1 MTKRESITNYRLTNH
16 VIEEMRRRQINEA
29 EVLKVLFSPEQV
41 DIVRE
46 GRKVFQLRL
55 SIGDD
60 SKIYLFRVFVDIDRT
75 PPEVVTV
82 YRTSKISKYLR
93 NVK

>member
-1 MTKRESITNYRLTNH
+1 MANRESITDYRLTDH
-16 VIEEMRRRQINEA
+16 VVEEMRRRQINEA
-29 EVLKVLFSPEQV
+29 EVAQVLFNPEQV
-41 DIVRE
+41 DYVRE
-46 GRKVFQLRL
+46 GRKVFNLRL
-55 SIGDD
+55 PAGDD
-60 SKIYLFRVFVDIDRT
+60 SKIYLFRVFVDIDRK